1 MPIARLADRWHRVNI
16 IAISLT
22 LWSAM
27 TSLCAATTSFVQLAL
42 ARVGVGVGEA
52 GGSPPAL
59 SLISS
64 YFDRGHR
71 ATAMGVYSL
80 GPTVGIL
87 LGFVV
92 GGWVNEQYGWRAAML
107 VAGFPGLALAVL
119 VKLTIAEPRTVAGA
133 AEQFSDALPPFWAT
147 VRTLFRIPAFTLLN
161 VATVAAGIS
170 LYGFMVWVP
179 VYLIREFALSTREVG
194 TVVGLCAGF
203 AGSFGVFCGGWLT
216 DRLSRRDHRWQ
227 LRVPG
232 LTTLVFCP
240 LVLLVINAG
249 SAHAAFLLMV
259 PTYMCALAYTGPS
272 WAVLQS
278 IVPPNMRATAAAI
291 LLFLVNLIG
300 LALGPQLV
308 GLLSDVLQ
316 GHAPGVGGLRLAITI
331 VATGSLIATLFF
343 FIASNALKAEPAE
356 QPAATP

>member
-1 MPIARLADRWHRVNI
+1 
-16 IAISLT
+16 
-22 LWSAM
+22 M
-27 TSLCAATTSFVQLAL
+27 TSLCAATTSFTQLAL

-64 YFDRGHR
+64 YFNRGHR

-92 GGWVNEQYGWRAAML
+92 GGWVNAQYGWRAAML
-107 VAGFPGLALAVL
+107 AAGLPGLLLAVL
-119 VKLTIAEPRTVAGA
+119 VKLTIPEPRSVPGGG
-133 AEQFSDALPPFWAT
+133 EQLTDALPPFWTT
-147 VRTLFRIPAFTLLN
+147 VRTLFRIPAFALLN
-161 VATVAAGIS
+161 AATVAAGIS

-179 VYLIREFALSTREVG
+179 VYLIREFALTTREVG

-203 AGSFGVFCGGWLT
+203 AGSLGVFSGGWLA
-216 DRLSRRDHRWQ
+216 DRLSRRNYRWQ

-249 SAHAAFLLMV
+249 SKQTAFLLLV
-259 PTYMCALAYTGPS
+259 PTYMFALAYTGAS

-278 IVPPNMRATAAAI
+278 IVPANMRAVAAAI

-308 GLLSDVLQ
+308 GLLSDIFQ
-316 GHAPGVGGLRLAITI
+316 RTAAGAGGLRIAITI
-331 VATGSLIATLFF
+331 VCAGSLFATLFF
-343 FIASNALKAEPAE
+343 YLGSRSLEAEPA
-356 QPAATP
+356 AAR